1 MAGFVYQAPPASDSC
16 LAVEKEASF
25 KQNVIEI
32 RAPAGRK
39 RYRTYVRRVDPYVI
53 DDRLEMNHS

>member
-1 MAGFVYQAPPASDSC
+1 MKLLLWMFAVLDCFVQLEVVDVKLSS
-16 LAVEKEASF
+16 LIAVHY
-25 KQNVIEI
+25 
-32 RAPAGRK
+32 G